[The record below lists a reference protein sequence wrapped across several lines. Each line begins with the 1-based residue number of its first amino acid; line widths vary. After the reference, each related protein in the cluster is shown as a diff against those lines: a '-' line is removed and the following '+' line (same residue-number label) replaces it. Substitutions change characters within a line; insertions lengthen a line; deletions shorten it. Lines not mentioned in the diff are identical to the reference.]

1 MNSDLSPDLAKENR
15 ILQKKLTRAQINLVQ
30 IQQSRQNTE
39 TLLTASIKELQQ
51 SRQVLENREKELEA
65 ALLHVQSIQGKL
77 LMAEKMSSLG
87 VLVAGVAHEINNP
100 VGFISGNLEY
110 TEKYTESLL
119 HLINLYEDQA
129 NTQANDRVDNQVDPI
144 DRNLDIQT
152 WCNTIDLDF
161 IRTDFPRL
169 IQSMKMGSERIKEIV
184 LSLRT
189 FSRHDEAECK
199 FVNIHEGLDSTLV
212 ILAHRLKTQP
222 DRPAITV
229 QREYGSIPDIECYAG
244 QLNQVFMNILG
255 NAIDAIE
262 ETWEQHELEPK
273 LEPSRTITIK
283 TQLIEQTN
291 APTDN
296 LPDDRQS
303 IEDHRSLQSIQPQF
317 IQQWLRISIKDSG
330 RGMPEAVRSRIFDPF
345 FTTKPI
351 GQGTGMGLSISYQ
364 IITEKHHGRL
374 DCVSIEG
381 CSTEFILTIPARQTA
396 LRSASYVDLANDLAN
411 DLVNDLIDADLA
423 NNTPVF

>member
-1 MNSDLSPDLAKENR
+1 MNPDLNPDLEKENR
-15 ILQKKLTRAQINLVQ
+15 ILQKKLTRAQINLAQ

-39 TLLTASIKELQQ
+39 TLLTASIKELQE
-51 SRQVLENREKELEA
+51 SRQVLENREKALEA
-65 ALLHVQSIQGKL
+65 ALLHVRSIQGKL

-100 VGFISGNLEY
+100 VGFISGNLEHAENY
-110 TEKYTESLL
+110 TAALL
-119 HLINLYEDQA
+119 HLLKLYEDQV
-129 NTQANDRVDNQVDPI
+129 QAENQVNTA
-144 DRNLDIQT
+144 DRRAEIEA
-152 WCNTIDLDF
+152 WCDNIDLNF

-169 IQSMKMGSERIKEIV
+169 IKSMKMGSERIKEIV

-199 FVNIHEGLDSTLV
+199 FVNIHDGLDSTLV

-229 QREYGSIPDIECYAG
+229 QREYGPIPDIECYAG

-262 ETWEQHELEPK
+262 EAWEDTAWNQPELKP
-273 LEPSRTITIK
+273 LRTITIK
-283 TQLIEQTN
+283 TQLMEQ
-291 APTDN
+291 ASPP
-296 LPDDRQS
+296 LERSPQS
-303 IEDHRSLQSIQPQF
+303 L
-317 IQQWLRISIKDSG
+317 QQWLRISITDSG
-330 RGMPEAVRSRIFDPF
+330 RGMSEGVRSHIFDPF

-364 IITEKHHGRL
+364 IITDKHHGRL
-374 DCVSIEG
+374 ECFGAEG
-381 CSTEFILTIPARQTA
+381 CSTEFILTIPVTQTA
-396 LRSASYVDLANDLAN
+396 VRSASRVDPLASA
-411 DLVNDLIDADLA
+411 V
-423 NNTPVF
+423 

>member
-1 MNSDLSPDLAKENR
+1 MNLDPNPDLNPDLSPDLRKENR
-15 ILQKKLTRAQINLVQ
+15 ILQKKLARAQINLIQ

-129 NTQANDRVDNQVDPI
+129 KTQTQTQTQTNDRLNPI

-199 FVNIHEGLDSTLV
+199 FVNLHEGLDSTLI

-262 ETWEQHELEPK
+262 EAWEQPELEPKLEPK

-291 APTDN
+291 SPPEERPN
-296 LPDDRQS
+296 DRQS
-303 IEDHRSLQSIQPQF
+303 IEDHPSLQSIQPQS
-317 IQQWLRISIKDSG
+317 IQPQSIQPWLRISIKDSG

-364 IITEKHHGRL
+364 IIVDKHHGRL
-374 DCVSIEG
+374 DCASTEG
-381 CSTEFILTIPARQTA
+381 CSTEFILTIPTRQTA
-396 LRSASYVDLANDLAN
+396 FRSASH
-411 DLVNDLIDADLA
+411 IDR
-423 NNTPVF
+423 

>member
-1 MNSDLSPDLAKENR
+1 MNPDLNPDLEKENR
-15 ILQKKLTRAQINLVQ
+15 ILQKKLTRAQINLAQ

-39 TLLTASIKELQQ
+39 TLLTASIKELQE
-51 SRQVLENREKELEA
+51 SRQVLKNREKTLEA
-65 ALLHVQSIQGKL
+65 ALLQVQSIQGKL

-100 VGFISGNLEY
+100 VGFISGNLEHAENY
-110 TEKYTESLL
+110 TAALL
-119 HLINLYEDQA
+119 HLLKLYEDQA
-129 NTQANDRVDNQVDPI
+129 QAENQVNTA
-144 DRNLDIQT
+144 DRRAEIEA
-152 WCNTIDLDF
+152 WCDNIDLNF

-169 IQSMKMGSERIKEIV
+169 IKSMKMGSERIKEIV

-229 QREYGSIPDIECYAG
+229 QREYGPIPDIECYAG

-262 ETWEQHELEPK
+262 EAWEQPELKP
-273 LEPSRTITIK
+273 LRTITIK
-283 TQLIEQTN
+283 TQLMEQ
-291 APTDN
+291 ASPS
-296 LPDDRQS
+296 PHHPPQS
-303 IEDHRSLQSIQPQF
+303 A
-317 IQQWLRISIKDSG
+317 QQWLRISIQNSG
-330 RGMPEAVRSRIFDPF
+330 RGISEGVRSRIFDPF

-351 GQGTGMGLSISYQ
+351 GQGTGMGLSISY
-364 IITEKHHGRL
+364 
-374 DCVSIEG
+374 
-381 CSTEFILTIPARQTA
+381 
-396 LRSASYVDLANDLAN
+396 
-411 DLVNDLIDADLA
+411 
-423 NNTPVF
+423 

>member
-1 MNSDLSPDLAKENR
+1 MNPDLNPDLEEENR
-15 ILQKKLTRAQINLVQ
+15 ILQKKLTRAQINLAQ

-39 TLLTASIKELQQ
+39 TLLAASIKELQE
-51 SRQVLENREKELEA
+51 SRQVLENREKALEA

-100 VGFISGNLEY
+100 VSFISGNLEHAENY
-110 TEKYTESLL
+110 TAALL
-119 HLINLYEDQA
+119 HLLKLYEDQA
-129 NTQANDRVDNQVDPI
+129 QAENQVNTA
-144 DRNLDIQT
+144 DRRAEIEA
-152 WCNTIDLDF
+152 WCDNIDLNF
-161 IRTDFPRL
+161 IRTDFPCL
-169 IQSMKMGSERIKEIV
+169 IKSMKMGSERIKEIV

-199 FVNIHEGLDSTLV
+199 FVNIHDGLDSTLV

-229 QREYGSIPDIECYAG
+229 QREYGPIPDIECHAG

-262 ETWEQHELEPK
+262 EAWEDTAWKQPELEP
-273 LEPSRTITIK
+273 LRTITIK
-283 TQLIEQTN
+283 TQLMEQ
-291 APTDN
+291 ASPP
-296 LPDDRQS
+296 LECSPQS
-303 IEDHRSLQSIQPQF
+303 L
-317 IQQWLRISIKDSG
+317 QQWLRISIKDSG
-330 RGMPEAVRSRIFDPF
+330 RGMSEGVRSHIFDPF

-364 IITEKHHGRL
+364 IITDKHHGRL
-374 DCVSIEG
+374 ECFGAEG
-381 CSTEFILTIPARQTA
+381 CSTEFILTIPVTQTA
-396 LRSASYVDLANDLAN
+396 VRSASRVDPLASA
-411 DLVNDLIDADLA
+411 V
-423 NNTPVF
+423 

>member
-1 MNSDLSPDLAKENR
+1 MNPDLNPDLEKENR

-30 IQQSRQNTE
+30 IQKSRQNTE

-65 ALLHVQSIQGKL
+65 ALLHVQSMQGKL

-129 NTQANDRVDNQVDPI
+129 KTETQANNQVNDRVDNPVDPI
-144 DRNLDIQT
+144 DRNLDIQA

-222 DRPAITV
+222 DRPAITL

-262 ETWEQHELEPK
+262 EAWEQPK
-273 LEPSRTITIK
+273 LNSSRTITIK

-291 APTDN
+291 SPLDN
-296 LPDDRQS
+296 LPNDLKS
-303 IEDHRSLQSIQPQF
+303 IEDHHLPQFIQPQST
-317 IQQWLRISIKDSG
+317 QQWLRISIKDSG
-330 RGMPEAVRSRIFDPF
+330 SGMPEAVRSRIFDPF

-364 IITEKHHGRL
+364 IIAEKHHGRL
-374 DCVSIEG
+374 DCISAEG
-381 CSTEFILTIPARQTA
+381 YSTEFILTIPTRQTA
-396 LRSASYVDLANDLAN
+396 FRSASHIDLAN
-411 DLVNDLIDADLA
+411 DLVNDSIDVDSA
-423 NNTPVF
+423 NDASIF

>member
-1 MNSDLSPDLAKENR
+1 MNPDLNPDLEEENR
-15 ILQKKLTRAQINLVQ
+15 ILQKKLTRAQINLAQ

-39 TLLTASIKELQQ
+39 TLLTASIKELQE
-51 SRQVLENREKELEA
+51 SRQVLENREKALEA

-100 VGFISGNLEY
+100 VSFISGNLEHAENY
-110 TEKYTESLL
+110 TAALL
-119 HLINLYEDQA
+119 HLLKLYEDQA
-129 NTQANDRVDNQVDPI
+129 QAENQVNTA
-144 DRNLDIQT
+144 DRRAEIEA
-152 WCNTIDLDF
+152 WCDNIDLNF
-161 IRTDFPRL
+161 IRTDFPCL
-169 IQSMKMGSERIKEIV
+169 IKSMKMGSERIKEIV

-199 FVNIHEGLDSTLV
+199 FVNIHDGLDSTLV

-229 QREYGSIPDIECYAG
+229 QREYGPIPDIECHAG

-262 ETWEQHELEPK
+262 EAWEDTAWKQPELKP
-273 LEPSRTITIK
+273 LRTITIK
-283 TQLIEQTN
+283 TQLMEQ
-291 APTDN
+291 ASPP
-296 LPDDRQS
+296 LECSPQS
-303 IEDHRSLQSIQPQF
+303 L
-317 IQQWLRISIKDSG
+317 QWLRISIKDSG
-330 RGMPEAVRSRIFDPF
+330 RGMSEGVRSHIFDPF

-364 IITEKHHGRL
+364 IITDKHHGRL
-374 DCVSIEG
+374 ECFGAEG
-381 CSTEFILTIPARQTA
+381 CSTEFILTIPVTQTA
-396 LRSASYVDLANDLAN
+396 VRSASRVDPLASA
-411 DLVNDLIDADLA
+411 V
-423 NNTPVF
+423 

>member
-1 MNSDLSPDLAKENR
+1 MNPDLNPDLSPNLEKENR
-15 ILQKKLTRAQINLVQ
+15 ILKKKLTRAQINLAQ

-39 TLLTASIKELQQ
+39 TFLKASIKELQQ

-65 ALLHVQSIQGKL
+65 ALLHVQSMQGKL

-100 VGFISGNLEY
+100 VGFISGNLEHA
-110 TEKYTESLL
+110 EKYTESLL
-119 HLINLYEDQA
+119 HLLKLYEDQA
-129 NTQANDRVDNQVDPI
+129 QVDSP
-144 DRNLDIQT
+144 DRSSEIQA
-152 WCNTIDLDF
+152 WCDTIDLDF
-161 IRTDFPRL
+161 IRTDFPCL
-169 IQSMKMGSERIKEIV
+169 IQSMKMGSERIKKIV

-189 FSRHDEAECK
+189 FSRQDEAECK

-212 ILAHRLKTQP
+212 ILAHRLKIQP

-229 QREYGSIPDIECYAG
+229 QREYGPIPDIECYAG

-262 ETWEQHELEPK
+262 EAWEQPALNP
-273 LEPSRTITIK
+273 LRTITIK
-283 TQLIEQTN
+283 TQLIEQN
-291 APTDN
+291 SPP
-296 LPDDRQS
+296 L
-303 IEDHRSLQSIQPQF
+303 ERSPKSVQE
-317 IQQWLRISIKDSG
+317 WLRISIKDSG
-330 RGMPEAVRSRIFDPF
+330 RGMSEDVRSHIFDPF

-374 DCVSIEG
+374 DCFSVEG
-381 CSTEFILTIPARQTA
+381 CSTEFIVTIPVRQTA
-396 LRSASYVDLANDLAN
+396 VRSASRVDEPASA
-411 DLVNDLIDADLA
+411 
-423 NNTPVF
+423 T

>member
-1 MNSDLSPDLAKENR
+1 MNPDLNPDLSLNLEKENR
-15 ILQKKLTRAQINLVQ
+15 ILQKKLTRAQINLAQ

-65 ALLHVQSIQGKL
+65 ALLHVQSMQGKL

-100 VGFISGNLEY
+100 VGFISGNLEHA
-110 TEKYTESLL
+110 EKYTESLL
-119 HLINLYEDQA
+119 HLLKLYEDQA
-129 NTQANDRVDNQVDPI
+129 QVNTADRSAEIQA
-144 DRNLDIQT
+144 
-152 WCNTIDLDF
+152 WCNTIDLSF
-161 IRTDFPRL
+161 IRTDFPCL

-229 QREYGSIPDIECYAG
+229 QREYGLIPDIECYAG
-244 QLNQVFMNILG
+244 QLNQVFMNILS

-262 ETWEQHELEPK
+262 EAWEQPALSP
-273 LEPSRTITIK
+273 PRTITIK
-283 TQLIEQTN
+283 TQLIEQTSPQ
-291 APTDN
+291 AHPPLERSPKA
-296 LPDDRQS
+296 LP
-303 IEDHRSLQSIQPQF
+303 
-317 IQQWLRISIKDSG
+317 QWLRISIQDSG
-330 RGMPEAVRSRIFDPF
+330 RGLSEDVRSRIFDPF

-374 DCVSIEG
+374 DCFSVEG
-381 CSTEFILTIPARQTA
+381 CSTEFIVTIPVRQTA
-396 LRSASYVDLANDLAN
+396 VRSASRVDQSASA
-411 DLVNDLIDADLA
+411 V
-423 NNTPVF
+423 

>member
-1 MNSDLSPDLAKENR
+1 MNPDLNPNSSPDLKKENR
-15 ILQKKLTRAQINLVQ
+15 ILQKKLTRAQINLIQ

-39 TLLTASIKELQQ
+39 TLLTASINELQQ

-110 TEKYTESLL
+110 AEKYTESLL

-129 NTQANDRVDNQVDPI
+129 NPQANDRGNNQVD
-144 DRNLDIQT
+144 IQA

-229 QREYGSIPDIECYAG
+229 QREYGFIPDIECYAG

-262 ETWEQHELEPK
+262 EAWEQPESDS
-273 LEPSRTITIK
+273 SRIITIK
-283 TQLIEQTN
+283 TQLIEQIN
-291 APTDN
+291 SSPDG
-296 LPDDRQS
+296 LPEDLPKDQPS
-303 IEDHRSLQSIQPQF
+303 IEDHHPTKL
-317 IQQWLRISIKDSG
+317 IQQRLCISIKDSG
-330 RGMPEAVRSRIFDPF
+330 RGMPEVIRSRIFDPF

-364 IITEKHHGRL
+364 IIVDKHHGRL
-374 DCVSIEG
+374 DCVSVEG
-381 CSTEFILTIPARQTA
+381 CSTEFILTIPTRQTTV
-396 LRSASYVDLANDLAN
+396 RSASNIDLENDPIDVDSANVAHISFSN
-411 DLVNDLIDADLA
+411 VN
-423 NNTPVF
+423 

>member
-1 MNSDLSPDLAKENR
+1 MNPDLNPDLEKENR
-15 ILQKKLTRAQINLVQ
+15 ILQKKLTRAQINLAQ

-39 TLLTASIKELQQ
+39 TLLTASIKELQE
-51 SRQVLENREKELEA
+51 SRQVLENREKALEA
-65 ALLHVQSIQGKL
+65 ALLHVRSIQGKL

-100 VGFISGNLEY
+100 VGFISGNLEHAENY
-110 TEKYTESLL
+110 TAALL
-119 HLINLYEDQA
+119 HLLKLYEDQV
-129 NTQANDRVDNQVDPI
+129 QAENQVNTA
-144 DRNLDIQT
+144 DRRAEIEA
-152 WCNTIDLDF
+152 WCDNIDLNF

-169 IQSMKMGSERIKEIV
+169 IKSMKMGSERIKEIV

-199 FVNIHEGLDSTLV
+199 FVNIHDGLDSTLV

-229 QREYGSIPDIECYAG
+229 QREYGPIPDIECYAG

-262 ETWEQHELEPK
+262 EAWEDTAWKQPELKP
-273 LEPSRTITIK
+273 LRTITIK
-283 TQLIEQTN
+283 TQLMEQ
-291 APTDN
+291 ASPP
-296 LPDDRQS
+296 LERSPQS
-303 IEDHRSLQSIQPQF
+303 L
-317 IQQWLRISIKDSG
+317 QQWLRISITDSG
-330 RGMPEAVRSRIFDPF
+330 RGMSEGVRSHIFDPF

-364 IITEKHHGRL
+364 IITDQHHGRL
-374 DCVSIEG
+374 ECFGAEG
-381 CSTEFILTIPARQTA
+381 CSTEFILTIPVTQTA
-396 LRSASYVDLANDLAN
+396 VRSASRVDPLASA
-411 DLVNDLIDADLA
+411 V
-423 NNTPVF
+423 

>member
-1 MNSDLSPDLAKENR
+1 MNPDLNPDLSLNLEKENR
-15 ILQKKLTRAQINLVQ
+15 ILQKKLTRAQINLAQ

-65 ALLHVQSIQGKL
+65 ALLHVQSMQGKL

-100 VGFISGNLEY
+100 VGFISGNLEHA
-110 TEKYTESLL
+110 EKYTESLL
-119 HLINLYEDQA
+119 HLLKLYEDQA
-129 NTQANDRVDNQVDPI
+129 QVKTADRSAEIQAWSNK
-144 DRNLDIQT
+144 
-152 WCNTIDLDF
+152 IDLSF
-161 IRTDFPRL
+161 IRTDFPCL

-229 QREYGSIPDIECYAG
+229 QREYGLIPDIECYAG

-262 ETWEQHELEPK
+262 EAGERPTLS
-273 LEPSRTITIK
+273 PSHTITIK
-283 TQLIEQTN
+283 TQLIEQTSPQ
-291 APTDN
+291 AHSS
-296 LPDDRQS
+296 L
-303 IEDHRSLQSIQPQF
+303 ERSPKSL
-317 IQQWLRISIKDSG
+317 QWLRISIQDSG
-330 RGMPEAVRSRIFDPF
+330 RGMSEDVRSRIFDPF

-374 DCVSIEG
+374 DCFSVEG
-381 CSTEFILTIPARQTA
+381 CSTEFIVTIPVRQTA
-396 LRSASYVDLANDLAN
+396 VRSASRVDQPASA
-411 DLVNDLIDADLA
+411 V
-423 NNTPVF
+423 

>member
-1 MNSDLSPDLAKENR
+1 MNPDLNPDLSPNLEKENR
-15 ILQKKLTRAQINLVQ
+15 ILQKKLTRAQINLAQ

-65 ALLHVQSIQGKL
+65 ALLHVQSMQGKL

-100 VGFISGNLEY
+100 VGFISGNLEHA
-110 TEKYTESLL
+110 EKYTESLL
-119 HLINLYEDQA
+119 HLLKLYEDQA
-129 NTQANDRVDNQVDPI
+129 QVNSPDRSAEIQA
-144 DRNLDIQT
+144 
-152 WCNTIDLDF
+152 WCNKIDLSF
-161 IRTDFPRL
+161 IRTDFPCL

-229 QREYGSIPDIECYAG
+229 QREYGLIPDIECYAG

-262 ETWEQHELEPK
+262 EAWEKPALSP
-273 LEPSRTITIK
+273 LRTITIK
-283 TQLIEQTN
+283 TQLIEQNST
-291 APTDN
+291 P
-296 LPDDRQS
+296 L
-303 IEDHRSLQSIQPQF
+303 ERSPKVPP
-317 IQQWLRISIKDSG
+317 QWLRISIKDSG
-330 RGMPEAVRSRIFDPF
+330 CGMSEDVRSRIFDPF

-364 IITEKHHGRL
+364 IIIDKHHGRL
-374 DCVSIEG
+374 DCFSVEG
-381 CSTEFILTIPARQTA
+381 CSTEFIVTIPVRQTA
-396 LRSASYVDLANDLAN
+396 VRSASRTDQ
-411 DLVNDLIDADLA
+411 
-423 NNTPVF
+423 PVSAP